1 MPQPRLAA
9 AAAFRH
15 SAAMTN
21 AAQDAPPARATLF
34 ISDVHLGAG
43 RAEADAARA
52 ARLLAFLDTHAASAA
67 ALYVLGD
74 LFDFWFDYRHAIPRQ
89 HVRVLARLGSLVERG
104 VPVTF
109 FGGNHDFWAGPY
121 LEQEFGVRA
130 FDAPRTLPVDGRTIA
145 LMHGDGLARGD
156 AGYKALK
163 GMLRNRWT
171 MAAYRALHPDFG
183 IPFALWVSRLS
194 RHSRDESKVDREW
207 LYRQLAL
214 PRFAEG
220 ADAAI
225 TGHYHHPTHFRRDGR
240 DFLVL
245 GDWVMHSTFASLA
258 EGRFQLW
265 SWDGARAR
273 AWEGPG
279 IDLR

>member
-1 MPQPRLAA
+1 
-9 AAAFRH
+9 
-15 SAAMTN
+15 MTN
-21 AAQDAPPARATLF
+21 AAQTLF
-34 ISDVHLGAG
+34 ISDIHLGAG
-43 RAEADAARA
+43 SPEADAARG
-52 ARLLAFLDTHAASAA
+52 ARLVAFLDRQAASARE
-67 ALYVLGD
+67 LYILGD
-74 LFDFWFDYRHAIPRQ
+74 LFDFWFDYRHAIPRH
-89 HVRVLARLGSLVERG
+89 HVPVLARLGALVERG

-121 LEQEFGVRA
+121 LSQTFGIRS
-130 FDAPRTLPVDGRTIA
+130 FDGPRTLSIDGRNVA

-163 GMLRNRWT
+163 GVLRNRFT

-183 IPFALWVSRLS
+183 IPFALWVSRVS

-225 TGHYHHPTHFRRDGR
+225 TGHYHHPTHFRREGK

-245 GDWVMHSTFASLA
+245 GDWVAHTTFAALSDGA
-258 EGRFQLW
+258 FSLW
-265 SWDGARAR
+265 SWDGTSARP
-273 AWEGPG
+273 WDGPG
-279 IDLR
+279 VD

>member
-1 MPQPRLAA
+1 
-9 AAAFRH
+9 
-15 SAAMTN
+15 MTN
-21 AAQDAPPARATLF
+21 AAQEAPPTGATLF

-43 RAEADAARA
+43 RAETDAGRA
-52 ARLLAFLDTHAASAA
+52 ARLLAFLDTHAATSAG
-67 ALYVLGD
+67 LYVLGD
-74 LFDFWFDYRHAIPRQ
+74 LFDFWFDYRHAIPKH
-89 HVRVLARLGSLVERG
+89 HVRVLARLGALVERG

-130 FDAPRTLPVDGRTIA
+130 FDAPRTMAIDGRNVA

-183 IPFALWVSRLS
+183 IPFALWVSHLS

-207 LYRQLAL
+207 LFRQLAL

-220 ADAAI
+220 ADAAL

-245 GDWVMHSTFASLA
+245 GDWVKHSTFASL
-258 EGRFQLW
+258 EGGRFALW
-265 SWDGARAR
+265 SWDGTRAR
-273 AWEGPG
+273 AWENPG
-279 IDLR
+279 VDLQESS

>member
-1 MPQPRLAA
+1 VR
-9 AAAFRH
+9 
-15 SAAMTN
+15 
-21 AAQDAPPARATLF
+21 
-34 ISDVHLGAG
+34 V
-43 RAEADAARA
+43 A
-52 ARLLAFLDTHAASAA
+52 ARLGA
-67 ALYVLGD
+67 
-74 LFDFWFDYRHAIPRQ
+74 
-89 HVRVLARLGSLVERG
+89 LVESG
-104 VPVTF
+104 VEVTF
-109 FGGNHDFWAGPY
+109 FGGNHDFWAGPF
-121 LEQEFGVRA
+121 LESTFGVRA
-130 FDAPRTLPVDGRTIA
+130 FDRPATLPIDGRKVA

-163 GMLRNRWT
+163 GLLRNRAT
-171 MAAYRALHPDFG
+171 IGAYRALHPDLG
-183 IPFALWVSRLS
+183 IPFALWVSSLS
-194 RHSRDESKVDREW
+194 RHSRDEAKVDREW

-258 EGRFQLW
+258 DGKFALW
-265 SWDGARAR
+265 SWDGTSAR

-279 IDLR
+279 LDPELPVSAS

>member
-1 MPQPRLAA
+1 
-9 AAAFRH
+9 
-15 SAAMTN
+15 MTN

-74 LFDFWFDYRHAIPRQ
+74 LFDFWFDYRHAIPKQ
-89 HVRVLARLGSLVERG
+89 HVRVLGRLGSLVERG

-121 LEQEFGVRA
+121 LEREFGVRA
-130 FDAPRTLPVDGRTIA
+130 FDAPRTLQVDGRNIA

-163 GMLRNRWT
+163 GILRNRWT
-171 MAAYRALHPDFG
+171 MAAYGALHPDFG

-225 TGHYHHPTHFRRDGR
+225 TGHYHHPTHFVRDGR

-245 GDWVMHSTFASLA
+245 GDWVTHSTFATLK
-258 EGRFQLW
+258 EGRFALW
-265 SWDGARAR
+265 SWDGKDAARLA
-273 AWEGPG
+273 GPG
-279 IDLR
+279 IETQA